1 MRYRLAE
8 ERMDTKAPPD
18 DVAPPYHA
26 KPTAPTII
34 VLLRKAIE
42 QLGLFD
48 MPVTVGAHQRG
59 GKPVGPYVATRRKKA
74 AQAKHQAQK
83 ERKYPAGPAV
93 GESMA
98 GRASLPIAML
108 TVPGLDGHAELRVV
122 KWGGKR
128 DRGYGD
134 ASYGF
139 AVYMGGKKAWS
150 APFHGI
156 RGDMTL
162 QQAADMA
169 LAYLNTDKDR
179 DQKISMSPVG
189 GAER

>member
-1 MRYRLAE
+1 MRYRLTE
-8 ERMDTKAPPD
+8 ERMDTNAPPD
-18 DVAPPYHA
+18 EVAPPYQA
-26 KPTAPTII
+26 KPAAPTIMI
-34 VLLRKAIE
+34 LFRKAVE
-42 QLGLFD
+42 QMGLFD

-74 AQAKHQAQK
+74 AQEKPPAQK

-108 TVPGLDGHAELRVV
+108 TVPGVDGPADLRIV

-128 DRGYGD
+128 GRGYGD
-134 ASYGF
+134 AFYGF

-150 APFHGI
+150 APFHGL

-189 GAER
+189 ASGR